1 MADYF
6 EHMQRLFE
14 RFGGHTYNWRSTLA
28 AGNGEDAY
36 TALVQAH
43 LFDSA
48 VVLEAGCGHG
58 PDLARFAPGCAR
70 YIGYDAVPDFI
81 GAAKAEAE
89 RLGLA
94 NVELIATNSSAR
106 FNDGKVR
113 VPAEDGVCDLII
125 SRRGPTNWLAD
136 ARRVCKPGAVLIQLN
151 PGDWTAPAWADALPR
166 DLRLREASDIEA
178 DVRAGLAAAGIGLH
192 SAWSFD
198 VPEIIE
204 DAQAL
209 YDFLTWLRDDPPAFE
224 TLRPPLQ
231 SILNEGGGQVDVRQK
246 RFLWKAVI
254 D

>member
-6 EHMQRLFE
+6 EHMQRLFD
-14 RFGGHTYNWRSTLA
+14 RHGGHTYSWRSRLA

-43 LFDSA
+43 LFEGA

-58 PDLARFAPGCAR
+58 PDLVRFAPGCGR
-70 YIGYDAVPDFI
+70 YIGYDAVADFI

-89 RLGLA
+89 RLGLT
-94 NVELIATNSSAR
+94 NVELIAANSSAR
-106 FNDGKVR
+106 FNGGTVR
-113 VPAEDGVCDLII
+113 VPAEDGACDLII

-136 ARRVCKPGAVLIQLN
+136 ARRICKPGAVLIQLN
-151 PGDWTAPAWADALPR
+151 PGAWKAPAWADRLPPGLRTGEAL
-166 DLRLREASDIEA
+166 DIEA
-178 DVRAGLAAAGIGLH
+178 DVRASLAAAGIGLH
-192 SAWSFD
+192 SAWTFD

-209 YDFLTWLRDDPPAFE
+209 YDFLTWLCDDAPAFE
-224 TLRPPLQ
+224 ALRPLLQ
-231 SILNEGGGQVDVRQK
+231 SILDDAGGQVDVRQK